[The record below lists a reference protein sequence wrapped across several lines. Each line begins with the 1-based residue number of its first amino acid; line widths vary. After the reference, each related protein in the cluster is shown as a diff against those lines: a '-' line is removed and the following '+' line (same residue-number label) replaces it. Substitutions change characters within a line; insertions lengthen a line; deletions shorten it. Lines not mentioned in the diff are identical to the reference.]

1 MKLSTLFALAMLA
14 LLAAAGCGPKE
25 KTSSRKGM
33 ALSGTVLSAD
43 PKEAD
48 KLYAEGL
55 KFYRKGRPGQP
66 DSNKNLQ
73 EASKRFRAA
82 RNIYERAA
90 EDDPADKRLPRRIQD
105 CNVKIY
111 SCAKMQTL

>member
-1 MKLSTLFALAMLA
+1 MRVVLCLAFGLSI
-14 LLAAAGCGPKE
+14 LLAAAGCGPE

-43 PKEAD
+43 PRKAD
-48 KLYAEGL
+48 KLFAEGL

-66 DSNKNLQ
+66 DSNKNLSQ
-73 EASKRFRAA
+73 ASKLFRAA
-82 RNIYERAA
+82 RKIYERAA
-90 EDDPADKRLPRRIQD
+90 EADRADKRLPQRIQD